1 MSHDIHQ
8 HGHAAR
14 QMPEN
19 MAMEQPHAR
28 IVRPKMKNGVPAPRD
43 LHRVSQS
50 DTGEVVRIGGVA
62 VPMTAADGVNYH
74 ASAGQKG
81 IFEGV
86 VGSPAGGG
94 FMDCHNVEVVTVK
107 MSSSGT

>member
-1 MSHDIHQ
+1 MRIAHDIHQ

-28 IVRPKMKNGVPAPRD
+28 IVRPKAKNGVPTPGD
-43 LHRVSQS
+43 LHGVSQS
-50 DTGEVVRIGGVA
+50 DSGEVVRIGGVA
-62 VPMTAADGVNYH
+62 VPMTAADGVN
-74 ASAGQKG
+74 AGRKG

-86 VGSPAGGG
+86 VGSPTGGG
-94 FMDCHNVEVVTVK
+94 FMDCDNVEVVTVLL
-107 MSSSGT
+107 GGLV